1 MIACAFSV
9 FLILNADAVEQC
21 DLLFRGG
28 KQMQQI
34 NGKIAFGGIAIGKIK
49 EVFKENNV
57 VRRVKIDDTQAEISR
72 FRAAK
77 DQATE
82 ELKAL
87 YDKAVKEVG
96 EANAAIFE
104 VHQMMLE
111 DEDYLDSIRNIIVAQ
126 SVNAEFAVATT
137 GDNFARMFADMDDDY
152 MKERAADVKDI
163 SERVIRILSR
173 KEETVHADDEE
184 KYIIAADDLAPS
196 ETIQLER
203 ERVLAFVTRQGST
216 NSHTAILARTM
227 NIPALV
233 SAAIPKGVNGKYAI
247 IDGFKGIL
255 ILDPEEE
262 ILKEYEKKQQ
272 NEKKR
277 QELLQQ
283 LKGKPTVTKDG
294 KEIKLYANIGEVK
307 DLGAVL
313 QNDAAG
319 IGLFRSEFL
328 YLQSDHFPTEEE
340 QFQAYK
346 TVAEVMAGKK
356 VIIRTLDIGAD
367 KKIDY
372 FGLDREDNPALG
384 YRAVRICLNRP
395 EIFKTQLRALLR
407 ASMFGNISIMVP
419 MIASVWEVKKVKEI
433 MEEVKTE
440 LSTEGLPYK
449 EVEFG
454 VMIETPAAV
463 MIADD
468 LAKEVDFFSI
478 GTNDLT
484 QYTLAID
491 RQNAKL
497 DRFYDSHHPAV
508 LKMIQMV
515 IDSAHEEGIW
525 AGICGELGADL
536 TLTETFVKMGI
547 DELSVSPAMVLPV
560 RNKIINA

>member
-1 MIACAFSV
+1 
-9 FLILNADAVEQC
+9 
-21 DLLFRGG
+21 
-28 KQMQQI
+28 MQQI

-111 DEDYLDSIRNIIVAQ
+111 DEDYLDSICNIIAVQ

-233 SAAIPKGVNGKYAI
+233 QTDVELLKEYHGIDAVVDGLDGKLY
-247 IDGFKGIL
+247 
-255 ILDPEEE
+255 LDPEETVLAE
-262 ILKEYEKKQQ
+262 LVQKKEACGRERAELEKLIGLD
-272 NEKKR
+272 N
-277 QELLQQ
+277 
-283 LKGKPTVTKDG
+283 VTRDG
-294 KEIKLYANIGEVK
+294 RKINVYANIGSPEDVDK
-307 DLGAVL
+307 VL
-313 QNDAAG
+313 LNDAGG

-328 YLQSDHFPTEEE
+328 YLGREDYPSEEE
-340 QFQAYK
+340 QFEIYK
-346 TVAEVMAGKK
+346 EVLSRMEGKK

-367 KKIDY
+367 KQVDY
-372 FGLDREDNPALG
+372 FKLPKEENPAMG
-384 YRAVRICLNRP
+384 YRAIRICLDR
-395 EIFKTQLRALLR
+395 IDVFKTQLRAIYR
-407 ASMFGNISIMVP
+407 ASVYGTAAIMFP
-419 MIASVWEVKKVKEI
+419 MIISVKEI
-433 MEEVKTE
+433 LRIKEIVEEVKVE
-440 LSTEGLPYK
+440 LTAAGIEIAP
-449 EVEFG
+449 VELG
-454 VMIETPAAV
+454 IMVETPAAV
-463 MIADD
+463 MISEE
-468 LAKEVDFFSI
+468 LAKEVSFFSI

-491 RQNAKL
+491 RQNQSL
-497 DRFYDSHHPAV
+497 DTIYDSHHPAV
-508 LKMIQMV
+508 LRMIQMTIENGHKGGAWV
-515 IDSAHEEGIW
+515 
-525 AGICGELGADL
+525 GICGELGADT
-536 TLTETFVKMGI
+536 TLTKTFVDMGI
-547 DELSVSPAMVLPV
+547 DELSVSPTYVLGL
-560 RNKIINA
+560 RKAIREI

>member
-1 MIACAFSV
+1 
-9 FLILNADAVEQC
+9 
-21 DLLFRGG
+21 
-28 KQMQQI
+28 MQNI
-34 NGKIAFGGIAIGKIK
+34 TGKIAFGGIAIGKIK
-49 EVFKENNV
+49 EISKENNV
-57 VRRVKIDDTQAEISR
+57 VRRVKIEDAKAEIAR
-72 FRAAK
+72 FEAAR
-77 DQATE
+77 DQAAE
-82 ELKAL
+82 ELKGL

-111 DEDYLDSIRNIIVAQ
+111 DEDYLDSVRNIIEAQ

-163 SERVIRILSR
+163 SERVIRVLSQ
-173 KEETVHADDEE
+173 KEEKVNTSGAEKE

-196 ETIQLER
+196 ETIQLDR
-203 ERVLAFVTRQGST
+203 ETVLAFVTRHGST

-233 SAAIPKGVNGKYAI
+233 STAVPKEVNGKMAI
-247 IDGFKGIL
+247 VDGFKGIV
-255 ILDPEEE
+255 IIDPDEET
-262 ILKEYEKKQQ
+262 LREYEKKQQ
-272 NEKKR
+272 DEKNR

-283 LKGKPTVTKDG
+283 LKGKPTVTKEG

-367 KKIDY
+367 KQIDY

-560 RNKIINA
+560 RDKILNA